1 MLSLRK
7 TFTATALALAL
18 GGALPAVPSTAHA
31 AGTLNVA
38 INQDPG
44 SWDPI
49 DTFVTFWGSVGSNL
63 YDGLTMR
70 GADLKLQPG
79 LATSWEYLDDNK
91 RLRLPSCARAS
102 SSTTANP
109 STPKP

>member
-18 GGALPAVPSTAHA
+18 GGALPAVLSTAQA

-63 YDGLTMR
+63 YD
-70 GADLKLQPG
+70 
-79 LATSWEYLDDNK
+79 
-91 RLRLPSCARAS
+91 
-102 SSTTANP
+102 
-109 STPKP
+109 